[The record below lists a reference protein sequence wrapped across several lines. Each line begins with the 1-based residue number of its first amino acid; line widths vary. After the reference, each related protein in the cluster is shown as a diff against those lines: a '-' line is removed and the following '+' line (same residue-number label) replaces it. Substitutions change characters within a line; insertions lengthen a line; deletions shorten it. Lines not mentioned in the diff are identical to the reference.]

1 MVQPRKVR
9 KDYYTQ
15 PKQEIRKN
23 ISSHLSN
30 ELYSKYGTRS
40 LSVIKG
46 DTVKVQRGK
55 FKGFEGKISKVNV
68 KDRKLAVE
76 GITISKS
83 DKKQVLYY
91 LDASNLLITKLSL
104 DDKKR
109 IEKLRK
115 IAEIKKIAFVEPE
128 PEKEEPTEAKQEL
141 PAEKEEPEKANEEP
155 SEESKEGGSV

>member
-9 KDYYTQ
+9 KDYYTE
-15 PKQEIRKN
+15 PKHVIRKN
-23 ISSHLSN
+23 ISSHLSD

-40 LSVIKG
+40 LSVVKG
-46 DTVKVQRGK
+46 DTVKVLRGK
-55 FKGFEGKISKVNV
+55 FKGFEGKISKVHV

-91 LDASNLLITKLSL
+91 IDASNLLLTKLNL

-115 IAEIKKIAFVEPE
+115 IAEIKKIAFEEPE
-128 PEKEEPTEAKQEL
+128 PEKEEVHEEVKE
-141 PAEKEEPEKANEEP
+141 EKEEPEKTEVEP

>member
-9 KDYYTQ
+9 KDYYTE
-15 PKQEIRKN
+15 PKHVIRKN
-23 ISSHLSN
+23 ISSHMSD

-40 LSVIKG
+40 LSVVKG
-46 DTVKVQRGK
+46 DTVKVLRGK
-55 FKGFEGKISKVNV
+55 FKGFEGKISKVHV

-91 LDASNLLITKLSL
+91 IDASNLLLTKLNL

-115 IAEIKKIAFVEPE
+115 IAEIKKIAFEEPE
-128 PEKEEPTEAKQEL
+128 PEKEEVHEEVKE
-141 PAEKEEPEKANEEP
+141 EKEEPEKTEVEP

>member
-9 KDYYTQ
+9 KDYYTE
-15 PKQEIRKN
+15 PKHVIRKN
-23 ISSHLSN
+23 ISSHLSD

-40 LSVIKG
+40 LSAVKG
-46 DTVKVQRGK
+46 DTVKVLRGK
-55 FKGFEGKISKVNV
+55 FKGFEGKISKVHV

-91 LDASNLLITKLSL
+91 IDASNLLLTKLNL

-115 IAEIKKIAFVEPE
+115 IAEIKKIAFEEPE
-128 PEKEEPTEAKQEL
+128 PEKEEVHEEVKE
-141 PAEKEEPEKANEEP
+141 EKEEPEKTEVEP

>member
-1 MVQPRKVR
+1 MVQPRKVK

-15 PKQEIRKN
+15 PKHVVRKN

-40 LSVIKG
+40 ISVIKG

-55 FKGFEGKISKVNV
+55 FKGFEGKISKVHV

-91 LDASNLLITKLSL
+91 LDASNLLVTKLSL
-104 DDKKR
+104 EDKKR

-115 IAEIKKIAFVEPE
+115 IAEIKKIAFEEPE
-128 PEKEEPTEAKQEL
+128 PEKEAEVKEEVKE
-141 PAEKEEPEKANEEP
+141 EKEELEKADEEP